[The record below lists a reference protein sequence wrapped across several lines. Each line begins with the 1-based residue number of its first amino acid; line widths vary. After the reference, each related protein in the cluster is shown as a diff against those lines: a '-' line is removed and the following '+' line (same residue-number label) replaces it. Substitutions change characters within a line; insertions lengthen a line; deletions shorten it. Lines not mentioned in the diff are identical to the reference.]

1 MKSRSWAFC
10 LAILAEVTLLAA
22 PSGFAQDQAPRA
34 ARSEQDQPSS
44 TRQAIQWSQDRLS
57 EFDAAIASLEQD
69 LAKRQADVRAKADAA
84 LKELRN
90 TREAYRV
97 KAEEAAAN
105 ARTWTDTQLADALK
119 ALNERS
125 TLFQAKVAEYLDTV
139 KADLATRQAVLEA
152 EFEARQKAW
161 QKSIDELRT
170 EAGKL
175 AAKQRA
181 DIDARIDALK
191 AQVDEAKA
199 RVGRLQT
206 ASREAWDV
214 VTRNYADAQQR
225 FADTY
230 NSIRK
235 SIKDA
240 VQ

>member
-1 MKSRSWAFC
+1 
-10 LAILAEVTLLAA
+10 V
-22 PSGFAQDQAPRA
+22 G
-34 ARSEQDQPSS
+34 
-44 TRQAIQWSQDRLS
+44 
-57 EFDAAIASLEQD
+57 
-69 LAKRQADVRAKADAA
+69 
-84 LKELRN
+84 
-90 TREAYRV
+90 
-97 KAEEAAAN
+97 
-105 ARTWTDTQLADALK
+105 
-119 ALNERS
+119 
-125 TLFQAKVAEYLDTV
+125 EYLDTV

-161 QKSIDELRT
+161 QKSIDELRA
-170 EAGKL
+170 EADKL

-206 ASREAWDV
+206 ASREAWDA

-240 VQ
+240 IH

>member
-22 PSGFAQDQAPRA
+22 PSGFAQNQASHA
-34 ARSEQDQPSS
+34 APSNQDQPSS
-44 TRQAIQWSQDRLS
+44 ARQAIQWSQDRLS

-84 LKELRN
+84 LKELRD
-90 TREAYRV
+90 TRESYRV
-97 KAEEAAAN
+97 KAEEAAGN
-105 ARTWTDTQLADALK
+105 ARTWTVTQVADARK
-119 ALNERS
+119 ALDERS
-125 TLFQAKVAEYLDTV
+125 TAFQAKVGEYLDTV

-170 EAGKL
+170 EADKL

-206 ASREAWDV
+206 ASREAWDA

-240 VQ
+240 IH